1 MHEFELSITGMT
13 CAACAGRIE
22 RALQKVP
29 TVTAAG
35 VNLASE
41 KARVSAP
48 ADAAPALVAAVA
60 AAGYQVAE
68 LEHDLALSGM
78 SCASC
83 AGRIEKALRA
93 VPGVLS
99 AEVNLASERARVATL
114 AAVDTQTLVAA
125 VEAAGYGAQDRR
137 AEEERPTATRQG
149 PSWERL
155 ELALALL
162 LAAPLVL
169 PMLLVPFGWHLMPP
183 AWLQFLLATP
193 VQFWVG
199 ARFYRGA
206 WHALR
211 ARSGNM
217 DVLVALGTSAAYG
230 LSLYLWLVKGS
241 PHLYFETAAMV
252 IALVRLGKYLEARAK
267 RRTGAALRA
276 LEALRP
282 ERARRLDANGQA
294 EDVALNRLRLGDRL
308 QIRPGERIP
317 ADGRIRQGE
326 SQVDEAL
333 LTGESRPVAKGP
345 GDEVVGGAING
356 EGNLEV
362 EVTALGGES
371 VLAGIIRL
379 VEDAQAT
386 KAPIQQLVDRISQV
400 FVPVVVTVA
409 LLTLG
414 GWLLAGH
421 DLESALLAAVAVLV
435 IACPCALGLATPAA
449 LMAGTGVA
457 ARHGILIKDAETLER
472 AQGVTTVVFDKTGT
486 LTAGQLRLR
495 QLATAP
501 GSEER
506 DVLSLAGSLQRGSE
520 HPLAAAVLL
529 ACRER
534 DLDTPAAQDVRALP
548 GRGLQGSWQGR
559 PLLLGNAR
567 LLAEQGLDAGAL
579 AETAQAWENQGLT
592 LSWLLETGAQPRVLG
607 LLAFG
612 DEIRP
617 GAAEAIA
624 RLRAAGIDSWLLTGD
639 NRGSARQVASALG
652 IEHWEAEVLPADKAA
667 VIARLQRTQGGV
679 AMVGDGL
686 NDAPALAAAELGI
699 AMGSGTAAARHA
711 AGITLLQEDPRQ
723 VVAALDIARRTQRKI
738 RQNLFWAFVYNVI
751 GLPLAAL
758 GLLDPVYAGAAM
770 AFSSVSVLANALLLG
785 RWRPSGDHPS

>member
-1 MHEFELSITGMT
+1 MHEFELSISGMT
-13 CAACAGRIE
+13 CAACAGRVE

-29 TVTAAG
+29 AVSAVG

-48 ADAAPALVAAVA
+48 PEAAPALAEAITV
-60 AAGYQVAE
+60 AGYRVAE
-68 LEHDLALSGM
+68 TEHDLALSGM
-78 SCASC
+78 SCANC

-99 AEVNLASERARVATL
+99 AEVNLASERARVKTL
-114 AAVDTQTLVAA
+114 AAVETGALIAA
-125 VEAAGYGAQDRR
+125 VEAAGYGAQDRLAEDDRPAPGR
-137 AEEERPTATRQG
+137 AGLP
-149 PSWERL
+149 WEQL

-162 LAAPLVL
+162 LAAPLIL
-169 PMLLVPFGWHLMPP
+169 PMLLAPFGWHLMPP

-193 VQFWVG
+193 VQFLVG

-230 LSLYLWLVKGS
+230 LSLYLWLVKDS

-282 ERARRLDANGQA
+282 EQARRLNADG
-294 EDVALNRLRLGDRL
+294 EEEEVALNRLRLGDRL

-317 ADGRIRQGE
+317 ADGRILLGE

-356 EGNLEV
+356 EGNLHIEV
-362 EVTALGGES
+362 SALGGET

-379 VEDAQAT
+379 VEDAQASR
-386 KAPIQQLVDRISQV
+386 APIQQLVDRISRI
-400 FVPVVVTVA
+400 FVPVVIGLA
-409 LLTLG
+409 FLTLA
-414 GWLLAGH
+414 GWLLTGH
-421 DLESALLAAVAVLV
+421 ALEPALLAAVAVLV

-472 AQGVTTVVFDKTGT
+472 AQGITTVVFDKTGT

-501 GSEER
+501 GIEEHEL
-506 DVLSLAGSLQRGSE
+506 LSLTGSLQRGSE
-520 HPLAAAVLL
+520 HPLATAVLK
-529 ACRER
+529 ACRAR
-534 DLDTPAAQDVRALP
+534 GLDTPPASDVRALP
-548 GRGLQGSWQGR
+548 GRGLGGSWQGR
-559 PLLLGNAR
+559 ALLLGNAR
-567 LLAEQGLDAGAL
+567 LLAEQGLDAGPL
-579 AETAQAWENQGLT
+579 AEAARDWEDQGLT
-592 LSWLLETGAQPRVLG
+592 LSWLVETGAPARVLG

-624 RLRAAGIDSWLLTGD
+624 RLRRDGIDSWLLTGD
-639 NRGSARQVASALG
+639 NRGSAHQVAEALG
-652 IEHWEAEVLPADKAA
+652 IAQWEAEVLPADKAA
-667 VIARLQRTQGGV
+667 VVARLQATQGGV

-751 GLPLAAL
+751 GLPLAAF

-785 RWRPSGDHPS
+785 RWRPSGDSPS

>member
-1 MHEFELSITGMT
+1 MHDFELSITGMT
-13 CAACAGRIE
+13 CAACAGRVE

-29 TVTAAG
+29 AVTAAG

-48 ADAAPALVAAVA
+48 AEAAPALAEAVS
-60 AAGYQVAE
+60 AAGYQVAAA
-68 LEHDLALSGM
+68 EHDLALTGM
-78 SCASC
+78 SCANC

-99 AEVNLASERARVATL
+99 AEVNLASERARVKTL
-114 AAVDTQTLVAA
+114 AAVETQPLIGA
-125 VEAAGYGAQDRR
+125 VEAAGYGAEDRR
-137 AEEERPTATRQG
+137 AEADHPATRQG
-149 PSWERL
+149 LPWEQW
-155 ELALALL
+155 ELALALV
-162 LAAPLVL
+162 LATPLVL
-169 PMLLVPFGWHLMPP
+169 PMLLAPFGWHLMPP

-193 VQFWVG
+193 VQVLVG

-230 LSLYLWLVKGS
+230 LSLYLWLVKDS

-282 ERARRLDANGQA
+282 EQARRLDAKGNA

-333 LTGESRPVAKGP
+333 LTGESRPVTKGP

-356 EGNLEV
+356 EGNLEI

-400 FVPVVVTVA
+400 FVPVVVSLAFIT
-409 LLTLG
+409 LL
-414 GWLLAGH
+414 GWLLTGH
-421 DLESALLAAVAVLV
+421 SPETALLAAVAVLV

-501 GSEER
+501 GIEER
-506 DVLSLAGSLQRGSE
+506 ELLSLAGSLQRGSE

-534 DLDTPAAQDVRALP
+534 GLDTPPASDVRALP
-548 GRGLQGSWQGR
+548 GRGLEGHWQTR
-559 PLLLGNAR
+559 PLLMGNAR
-567 LLAEQGLDAGAL
+567 LLGEQGLDAGAL
-579 AETAQAWENQGLT
+579 AETARAWEDQGLT
-592 LSWLLETGAQPRVLG
+592 LSWLLETGAQPQVLG

-617 GAAEAIA
+617 GAATAIA
-624 RLRAAGIDSWLLTGD
+624 QLRADGIDSWLLTGD
-639 NRGSARQVASALG
+639 NRGSARQVAETLG
-652 IEHWEAEVLPADKAA
+652 IAQWEAEVLPADKAA
-667 VIARLQRTQGGV
+667 VVARLQATKGGV

-738 RQNLFWAFVYNVI
+738 RQNLFWAFIYNVI

-785 RWRPSGDHPS
+785 RWRPSGDLPS